1 MFHVLNDPAHDCEPL
16 AELKMLIRA
25 GQMPHVVTLWG
36 LLPGD
41 CGLIVA
47 AFMADIAAARLLRF
61 RWQPVAGDCTRNNL
75 GWHHWVESDN
85 WAFDLSNGD
94 RRPAIVMRAGAYA
107 AMRGVASIID
117 APGRGDQSLPL
128 GEPRSAGIVA
138 RRVSLEYL

>member
-1 MFHVLNDPAHDCEPL
+1 MHC
-16 AELKMLIRA
+16 IA
-25 GQMPHVVTLWG
+25 GVYFP
-36 LLPGD
+36 
-41 CGLIVA
+41 
-47 AFMADIAAARLLRF
+47 
-61 RWQPVAGDCTRNNL
+61 
-75 GWHHWVESDN
+75 HWVESDN